1 MTKKTQTRYFPYCK
15 LFIICAIFVFI
26 FSACK
31 LINNFGFN
39 SGVDFAGGI
48 VIETSCNNCNINDI
62 AKQLDTRLKTSI
74 SYQKIDNGYIFKTTT
89 TDNYNTILA
98 TFKKI
103 LEKNNAK
110 IVATDFSSPQMTK
123 TFIDDSILACA
134 FAIICIGLYVI
145 IRFNWKFAIS
155 AIITLCLDVLTVITF
170 ISIARIE
177 VCLITL
183 TAILTIIG
191 YCINDKIV
199 VLDKINENLDLMG
212 TSIHEIIKNG
222 IKNVL
227 FRSIFTSLTTIIVS
241 VSLLFFNNRAIYE
254 FGITVIFGIIV
265 GTITSICVLPNLLLF
280 FNIKHKT
287 SKNHEKDPMWYA
299 S

>member
-1 MTKKTQTRYFPYCK
+1 MTKKIQTRYFSYYYK
-15 LFIICAIFVFI
+15 LFIVCAIFTYL
-26 FSACK
+26 FSTYK
-31 LINNFGFN
+31 VVNNFGFN

-48 VIETSCNNCNINDI
+48 VVEASCDNSNIDNI
-62 AKQLDTRLKTSI
+62 TRQLNTRFKTSV
-74 SYQKIDNGYIFKTTT
+74 SYQKIDNGYLFKTTT
-89 TDNYNTILA
+89 NDYNTTLT
-98 TFKKI
+98 TFREI
-103 LEKNNAK
+103 LEENNAK

-123 TFIDDSILACA
+123 AFIDDSITACV

-155 AIITLCLDVLTVITF
+155 AIITLCLDVLAVITF

-199 VLDKINENLDLMG
+199 FLDKVNENLDLIG
-212 TSIHEIIKNG
+212 TPIQEIIKNS
-222 IKNVL
+222 ITNVL
-227 FRSIFTSLTTIIVS
+227 FRSIFTSLTTVIVS

-254 FGITVIFGIIV
+254 FGITVIFGVII
-265 GTITSICVLPNLLLF
+265 GTITSIFILPNLLLF
-280 FNIKHKT
+280 FNVKHKIIKT
-287 SKNHEKDPMWYA
+287 HEKDPMWYA